1 VNRLTHAF
9 RRLVPLLG
17 AGMMLQ
23 ASSCQLNT
31 SEIAASLTVSFL
43 NNLIASYVFGAF
55 NLVP

>member
-1 VNRLTHAF
+1 
-9 RRLVPLLG
+9 
-17 AGMMLQ
+17 MMLQ